1 MSFLSQ
7 LQLSAANAKQIL
19 VPGSECETLHW
30 FRLCNALH
38 YRGKRGIKTSNPI
51 TVAPELMVFHVP
63 QASLAHIPS
72 GSHHWATVILWPA
85 SLRTLQASTDTR
97 VCVLSFYFRSL
108 HSLRCAH
115 LHARTQTNVFG
126 SDLILKDLSRDK
138 VMKSSMS
145 VISCVCVRLDCVIC
159 VTFLDRYVHFWRTHL
174 C

>member
-7 LQLSAANAKQIL
+7 LQLSSANAKLIL

-30 FRLCNALH
+30 FRLCNALN

-72 GSHHWATVILWPA
+72 GSHHWATAILWPA
-85 SLRTLQASTDTR
+85 SLRTLQAYTDAW
-97 VCVLSFYFRSL
+97 VCVLSFTLSL
-108 HSLRCAH
+108 TSLITLH
-115 LHARTQTNVFG
+115 PPTHARMQTNIFG

-138 VMKSSMS
+138 VMKSSMRGNR
-145 VISCVCVRLDCVIC
+145 VWFRACVCAFTMSSVWP
-159 VTFLDRYVHFWRTHL
+159 F
-174 C
+174 